1 MSIRTTFVLM
11 VMLIL
16 VAGYFIFEN
25 TPEGTGDATSQPP
38 WFYTVSTN
46 DISEITVK
54 HKNMEETFK
63 NTAAGWVIEQ
73 PQELPVDE
81 SRWSGVT
88 LLLSGPKTERIVHE
102 TVEDLS
108 LYGLEKPQTI
118 IDVTLLGN
126 RTIRTYLGDLTPDG
140 TAHYVMQENDSRLY
154 TIDTSWGQVM
164 TNLAAIPP
172 KPPWYYDVLP
182 QTVDYISVTH
192 EENEIA
198 FDKGFD
204 NVWKFAD
211 REGKILNQEQW
222 QDVIPK
228 LGGPAELI
236 ILKNRITTEEFTTLG
251 LLKPET
257 IIQVEYTHP
266 DAITEYLKQVLIMEI
281 GNAIPDNSAYYAKVD
296 GQPYLLSVDA
306 RWYEAIR
313 DLALDP
319 PTLNSSNGN

>member
-1 MSIRTTFVLM
+1 MSIRTTFVLT

-25 TPEGTGDATSQPP
+25 VSGGTDDTLVDPP

-46 DISEITVK
+46 DISEITVHYGDTK
-54 HKNMEETFK
+54 ETFI
-63 NTAAGWVIEQ
+63 NTQAGWVIDRPQ
-73 PQELPVDE
+73 PLPVDT

-102 TVEDLS
+102 TVDDLS
-108 LYGLEKPQTI
+108 LYGLEKPQAT

-126 RTIRTYLGDLTPDG
+126 RAVRTYLGDLTPDG
-140 TAHYVMQENDSRLY
+140 TAHYVMQENDPRLY

-172 KPPWYYDVLP
+172 KPPWYYDVHP
-182 QTVDYISVTH
+182 QTVDYISITH
-192 EENEIA
+192 GVEEIA

-211 REGKILNQEQW
+211 REGNILDQEQW
-222 QDVIPK
+222 RQIFPK
-228 LGGPAELI
+228 LGGPTELL
-236 ILKNRITTEEFTTLG
+236 ILNNRITTEEFSTFG
-251 LLKPET
+251 LLKPQT

-266 DAITEYLKQVLIMEI
+266 DAITEFLRRVLVVEV
-281 GNAIPDNSAYYAKVD
+281 GNAIPGASAYHAKID
-296 GQPYLLSVDA
+296 GEPYLLSIDA
-306 RWYEAIR
+306 PWYEVIR
-313 DLALDP
+313 DLALHP
-319 PTLNSSNGN
+319 PTLNSADGN